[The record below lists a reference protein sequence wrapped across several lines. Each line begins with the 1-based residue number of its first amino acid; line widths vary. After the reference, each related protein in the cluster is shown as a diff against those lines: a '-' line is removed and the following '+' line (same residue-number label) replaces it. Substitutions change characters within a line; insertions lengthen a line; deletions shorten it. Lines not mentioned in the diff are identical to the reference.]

1 MDTAQAET
9 VRRLTRSDLVLPFI
23 GGERVGDRIDDTF
36 AVVNPATGEAITRVV
51 RCDDAHLDWAV
62 EAGHAAQAEWMRL
75 PASRRAE
82 LLWRWGD
89 LITRDAAIVAAV
101 ETTEIGKP
109 IRDSLPEASRL
120 ARTAQYWAGMTDK
133 ILGTQMP
140 ISPGA
145 LSYTVRQPVGVVGSV
160 TPWNGPASGSISR
173 ISSVLACGN
182 AVVLKPSEWSSISA
196 GYLAELTVEAGIP
209 PGLVNVVT
217 GDGMVGAAVAS
228 HPGISA
234 IRFTG
239 SVDTG
244 RRVALAA
251 APSFKQVVLE
261 MGGKSPCVVFDDA
274 DLDAAVRGTA
284 WGVFL
289 NSGQVCCA
297 GTRLL
302 VQETIAPEFV
312 ERLAALTRKIKVG
325 DPFDPTNH
333 LGSVASRQQCDRV
346 MGYIERGLDEGA
358 DLIVGG
364 TRPEGVEESGYFVAP
379 TIFGG
384 ADPSMAIARE
394 EIFGPVLTVL
404 TFKDEAHAL
413 ELANGIEF
421 GLAASVWTQDVS
433 RMLRLADRLESG
445 SVWCNTARLMD
456 PGLPFGGFK
465 SSGLG
470 NSRGQGAIDGST
482 KVKAVT
488 IHYDPTV
495 RTPGWDDL

>member
-9 VRRLTRSDLVLPFI
+9 VQRLTRSELVLPFV
-23 GGERVGDRIDDTF
+23 GGDRVEDRTGDTLD
-36 AVVNPATGEAITRVV
+36 VVNPATGETITRVV
-51 RCDDAHLDWAV
+51 RSGNALLDQAV
-62 EAGHAAQAEWMRL
+62 EAAHAAQEQWMRL
-75 PASRRAE
+75 PASKRGE

-89 LITRDAAIVAAV
+89 LVTRDAAIVAAV

-109 IRDSLPEASRL
+109 IRDALPEASRL
-120 ARTAQYWAGMTDK
+120 ARTAQYWAGMADK

-145 LSYTVRQPVGVVGSV
+145 LSYTVREPVGVVGSV
-160 TPWNGPASGSISR
+160 TPWNGPASGSVSR
-173 ISSVLACGN
+173 IASVLACGN
-182 AVVLKPSEWSSISA
+182 GIVLKPSEWSSLSA
-196 GYLAELTVEAGIP
+196 GYLSELTVEAGIP

-217 GDGMVGAAVAS
+217 GDGMVGAAVAA
-228 HPGISA
+228 HPGIGA

-239 SVDTG
+239 SVETG

-274 DLDAAVRGTA
+274 DLDEAVRGTA

-289 NSGQVCCA
+289 NSGQICCA

-302 VQETIAPEFV
+302 VQETIAQQFL
-312 ERLAALTRKIKVG
+312 ERLTTLTRRIRVG
-325 DPFDPTNH
+325 DPFDPSNH
-333 LGSVASRQQCDRV
+333 LGSVASSQQCDRV
-346 MGYIERGLDEGA
+346 TNYIERGVAEGA
-358 DLIVGG
+358 ELLVGG
-364 TRPEGVEESGYFVAP
+364 SRPSGVTESGFFVAP
-379 TIFGG
+379 TIFAG
-384 ADPSMAIARE
+384 ADSSMSIARE

-404 TFKDEAHAL
+404 TFKDEGHAL
-413 ELANGIEF
+413 ELANGIDF
-421 GLAASVWTQDVS
+421 GLAASVWTQDIS
-433 RMLRLADRLESG
+433 RMLRMADRLECG

-488 IHYDPTV
+488 IHYDPLV
-495 RTPGWDDL
+495 RRPGWDDL

>member
-1 MDTAQAET
+1 MDTVEAET
-9 VRRLTRSDLVLPFI
+9 VQRVTRSDVVLPYI
-23 GGERVGDRIDDTF
+23 GGERVGEGASDTF
-36 AVVNPATGEAITRVV
+36 DVVNPATGETITRAVHS
-51 RCDDAHLDWAV
+51 DQALLDQAV
-62 EAGHAAQAEWMRL
+62 EAGHAAQAVWMRL
-75 PASRRAE
+75 PASRRGE

-120 ARTAQYWAGMTDK
+120 ARTAQYWAGMCDK

-145 LSYTVRQPVGVVGSV
+145 LSYTMREPVGVVGSV
-160 TPWNGPASGSISR
+160 TPWNGPASGSVSR

-182 AVVLKPSEWSSISA
+182 AIVLKPSEWSSMSA

-217 GDGMVGAAVAS
+217 GDGSVGAAVSA
-228 HPGISA
+228 HPGIGA

-251 APSFKQVVLE
+251 APTFKQVVLE
-261 MGGKSPCVVFDDA
+261 MGGKSPCIVFDDA

-302 VQETIAPEFV
+302 VQESIAEEFV
-312 ERLAALTRKIKVG
+312 GRLAALTRRIQIG
-325 DPFDPTNH
+325 DPFDPSNH
-333 LGSVASRQQCDRV
+333 LGSVASRQQCERV
-346 MGYIERGLDEGA
+346 MTYIDRGVADGA
-358 DLIVGG
+358 DLVVGG
-364 TRPEGVEESGYFVAP
+364 SRPTGLKESGFFVAP

-404 TFKDEAHAL
+404 TFKDEGHAL

-433 RMLRLADRLESG
+433 RMLRLADRLECG